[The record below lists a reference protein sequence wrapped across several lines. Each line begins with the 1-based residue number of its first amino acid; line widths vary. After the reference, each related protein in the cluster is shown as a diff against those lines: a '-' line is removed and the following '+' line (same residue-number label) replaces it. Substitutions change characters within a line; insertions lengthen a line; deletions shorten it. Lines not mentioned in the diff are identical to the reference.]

1 MQSYNNSNLNFL
13 TKLIQNNL
21 DIIAKLSSSPS
32 SVQLELR
39 LALILVITPHPHPPT
54 HPHPPGKV
62 EMQLESH
69 HIWSVGSWWIV
80 CLCLVIF
87 GGRG

>member
-1 MQSYNNSNLNFL
+1 MNISLHLRIELLSLAFAIPFYNFYSPLDDQSKF
-13 TKLIQNNL
+13 
-21 DIIAKLSSSPS
+21 SPVGIEIS
-32 SVQLELR
+32 LKSDYY
-39 LALILVITPHPHPPT
+39 HPPT

-80 CLCLVIF
+80 CLVIF